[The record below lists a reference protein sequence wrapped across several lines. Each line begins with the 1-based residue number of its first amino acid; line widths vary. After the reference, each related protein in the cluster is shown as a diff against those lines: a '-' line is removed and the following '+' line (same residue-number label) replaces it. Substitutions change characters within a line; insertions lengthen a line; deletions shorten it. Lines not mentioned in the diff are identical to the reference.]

1 MGVRLLKY
9 WVWLGLACFSLHVHS
24 GEILSSVALHNPGTG
39 TYYIEGQFG
48 HLQPIK
54 LLVDTG
60 SSFSTI
66 DKKTLTALKA
76 SGDATFIRNQSGIL
90 ADGTK
95 IEVPLYRIKKLALGD
110 ICMVE
115 DVEVAVF
122 PNGRRHI
129 LGLNVL
135 AKLTPFSFS
144 LEPPRLTLAGCTP
157 PSMNIVKKEP
167 SLASTP

>member
-1 MGVRLLKY
+1 MGVRLTNYLI
-9 WVWLGLACFSLHVHS
+9 WLGLACFSLYAHS

-39 TYYIEGQFG
+39 TYYIQGQFG
-48 HLQPIK
+48 HLQPIN

-66 DKKTLTALKA
+66 DEKTLAELQA

-95 IEVPLYRIKKLALGD
+95 IEVPLYRIKKLALGNV
-110 ICMVE
+110 CMVE

-144 LEPPRLTLAGCTP
+144 LEPPRLTLAGCNP
-157 PSMNIVKKEP
+157 PALNIVKKEP